1 MHNTRGVFS
10 KYLREIVYGGNDGIV
25 TTFAVVAGFNGASL
39 GGDAVLGLSIL
50 TVLLFGLANL
60 FADALSMGLGNF
72 LSIRSEK
79 EVYEIAKQ
87 KERMQLEQNSEYEV
101 EETLKIL
108 GERGFSKQDS
118 RQLVDIYKKNKE
130 YWLDWMMQHDLRMP
144 NPENV
149 NPLWTGLATFLS
161 FAIFGFVPLA
171 PYMFDFSVAHS
182 FVISIA
188 GTLSALILLG
198 LLKGKVIGR
207 NTLKSIFEVV
217 LIGGT
222 AALAAF
228 LVGTLFN
235 I

>member
-1 MHNTRGVFS
+1 MHNTKQVFS

-72 LSIRSEK
+72 LSIKSEK

-87 KERMQLEQNSEYEV
+87 KEKRQLEQNSEYEIK
-101 EETLKIL
+101 ETIKIL
-108 GERGFSKQDS
+108 EERGFSKQDS
-118 RQLVDIYKKNKE
+118 RQLVDIYKKNKN
-130 YWLDWMMQHDLRMP
+130 YWLDWMMQHDLQIP

-161 FAIFGFVPLA
+161 FATFGFIPLA
-171 PYMFDFSVAHS
+171 PYLFEFSITHS
-182 FVISIA
+182 FLISIA
-188 GTLSALILLG
+188 GTLCALILLG
-198 LLKGKVIGR
+198 LLKGKVLGSNIV
-207 NTLKSIFEVV
+207 KSVFEVV